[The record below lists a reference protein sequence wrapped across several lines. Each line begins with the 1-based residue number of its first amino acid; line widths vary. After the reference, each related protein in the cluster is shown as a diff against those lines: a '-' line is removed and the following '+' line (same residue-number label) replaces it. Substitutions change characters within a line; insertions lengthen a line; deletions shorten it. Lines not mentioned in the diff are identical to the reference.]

1 LRKYA
6 KSHWIPTEVC
16 LPDSERL
23 VQIQLR
29 EFPDPTIG
37 YFCAEKGRW
46 IIEESCFSENDNYN
60 PIAWREMADPYIP
73 PDEDT
78 IIFRCADEAR
88 ILSFNALN
96 RIKQGNPN
104 KEFYDV
110 RLKALAATEQGKFN
124 MFLENPSDDILRA
137 LIDRG
142 YEITKKETGYLIS
155 WE

>member
-1 LRKYA
+1 MRKYA
-6 KSHWIPTEVC
+6 KSHWIPTNVC

-23 VQIQLR
+23 VQIQLK

-37 YFCAEKGRW
+37 YFCAEKGKW
-46 IIEESCFSENDNYN
+46 IIEERCFSDNDNYC
-60 PIAWREMADPYIP
+60 PIAWMEMAESYNPQ
-73 PDEDT
+73 DEET

-88 ILSFNALN
+88 IMSFNALN
-96 RIKQGNPN
+96 RIKNGNPN

-110 RLKALAATEQGKFN
+110 RLKALAATEQGKFD
-124 MFLENPSDDILRA
+124 MFLEDPSDHILRA

-142 YEITKKETGYLIS
+142 YEVIKKEKGYIIS